1 MEEVDM
7 VHAVARHGSSPPFGR
22 RRQMRQQH
30 HVEKFL
36 ARIVFDEMLTREIE
50 SWNIH
55 RPVFSDKN
63 PQTVCEITTKLC
75 YVLLET
81 ITSSP
86 FSYIYICTGRFK
98 TLRVMH
104 NLSTLSR
111 FFQVSFLQVLI
122 LLILRHH
129 WLWWGCNLHLMD
141 NQQVQGAS
149 LVSFASILKMFDKM
163 PQLTSAA
170 SKARRMIIHFLVFF
184 TLVPPFNRAA
194 LSICVLLTAAGH
206 GTRRKRWLL

>member
-1 MEEVDM
+1 
-7 VHAVARHGSSPPFGR
+7 
-22 RRQMRQQH
+22 
-30 HVEKFL
+30 
-36 ARIVFDEMLTREIE
+36 
-50 SWNIH
+50 
-55 RPVFSDKN
+55 
-63 PQTVCEITTKLC
+63 
-75 YVLLET
+75 
-81 ITSSP
+81 
-86 FSYIYICTGRFK
+86 
-98 TLRVMH
+98 MH

-149 LVSFASILKMFDKM
+149 LVSFASILKMFD
-163 PQLTSAA
+163 
-170 SKARRMIIHFLVFF
+170 
-184 TLVPPFNRAA
+184 NA

>member
-55 RPVFSDKN
+55 S
-63 PQTVCEITTKLC
+63 
-75 YVLLET
+75 
-81 ITSSP
+81 
-86 FSYIYICTGRFK
+86 
-98 TLRVMH
+98 
-104 NLSTLSR
+104 
-111 FFQVSFLQVLI
+111 
-122 LLILRHH
+122 LRHH

-170 SKARRMIIHFLVFF
+170 SKARMQKDDHPFPGFFYLGASLQPCRPLYLRLVDSGRPWDKEEA
-184 TLVPPFNRAA
+184 VAA
-194 LSICVLLTAAGH
+194 VAQ
-206 GTRRKRWLL
+206 